1 MLREL
6 VTGTPAESRAV
17 AIEGNRRLTAITA
30 LPLLILLAIEGY
42 TVLAGVHPTIWLHV
56 FVGMLL
62 IPPVLLKLAS
72 VGYRF
77 VRYYINTPAYREAG
91 PPPLLLRALGPLVLI
106 STVLLFFSGVALVC
120 TRYGSSWAYNLH
132 RYSFYA
138 WLAFMA
144 LHVLAHIW
152 RVSRVAAVEWARDR
166 PAPGMTARLAAV
178 SGSLAV
184 GLVVAVVTM
193 HFVTLGGR

>member
-1 MLREL
+1 L
-6 VTGTPAESRAV
+6 VAE
-17 AIEGNRRLTAITA
+17 
-30 LPLLILLAIEGY
+30 
-42 TVLAGVHPTIWLHV
+42 GVTIVRMGGLVSAHM
-56 FVGMLL
+56 FIGMVL